1 MKASNFKITICGLNH
16 YLSVHCVLFVLFLHP
31 LCCCLMKFE
40 SMSYIYDT
48 LSVLSGTLAFGC
60 MWQHG
65 IFFMIMSLLILTLL
79 GISSHVFL
87 AFNNAIAIYIHV
99 DGG

>member
-1 MKASNFKITICGLNH
+1 MKAPNFKITICVLNH

-31 LCCCLMKFE
+31 LCCCLVKFE

-65 IFFMIMSLLILTLL
+65 I
-79 GISSHVFL
+79 GSHVFL

>member
-1 MKASNFKITICGLNH
+1 MKAPNFKITICSLNH
-16 YLSVHCVLFVLFLHP
+16 YLSVHCVLFVLFLYP
-31 LCCCLMKFE
+31 LCCCLVKFE

-65 IFFMIMSLLILTLL
+65 NYFINMSLHILTLL
-79 GISSHVFL
+79 GIGSQDFL
-87 AFNNAIAIYIHV
+87 TFNNAIAIYIHV

>member
-1 MKASNFKITICGLNH
+1 MKAPNFKITICGLNH

-31 LCCCLMKFE
+31 LCCCLVKFE
-40 SMSYIYDT
+40 SMSYIYDI

-65 IFFMIMSLLILTLL
+65 ILFMIMSLLILTLL
-79 GISSHVFL
+79 GIGSHVFL

>member
-1 MKASNFKITICGLNH
+1 MIFEFFGFVSRKKAPGFALLG
-16 YLSVHCVLFVLFLHP
+16 LFL
-31 LCCCLMKFE
+31 
-40 SMSYIYDT
+40 
-48 LSVLSGTLAFGC
+48 SGIFTFGC